1 MFWNCMNEDF
11 DEVYNAFQGFDNLEY
26 ADKLELIIKFK
37 FKTFFPFFDLNNRTY
52 GSLALE
58 LNDAKSL
65 DARRSNGVEIYD
77 WRPTKVG
84 ESEIF
89 RNSLHFF
96 SSSRNHRELD
106 LEPFLNIFEPKYW
119 ESIQRHRFPY
129 LYLEEELRP
138 FSYNYLSEISYS
150 KGLFLGLNLLGE
162 QSEKRYSIDVPFIHI
177 GKVDYINGELD
188 KWSSFMY
195 SYKTY
200 WRENK
205 SLRKEESEYLSII
218 EAFRVCLSDY
228 IIGYSRCEYYSFL
241 TKQKQR
247 LDDGQ
252 DITKPENEVV
262 EVESTPQ
269 PTDKV
274 KLKWNGS
281 NRALYH
287 IFAQFKLMN
296 NGKSGN
302 GSNTL
307 ISNSDENIAEFIS
320 QSFEGMPRP
329 ETILREYQKQKDED
343 NPEFV
348 SRNKII
354 IECK

>member
-1 MFWNCMNEDF
+1 
-11 DEVYNAFQGFDNLEY
+11 
-26 ADKLELIIKFK
+26 
-37 FKTFFPFFDLNNRTY
+37 
-52 GSLALE
+52 
-58 LNDAKSL
+58 
-65 DARRSNGVEIYD
+65 
-77 WRPTKVG
+77 
-84 ESEIF
+84 
-89 RNSLHFF
+89 
-96 SSSRNHRELD
+96 
-106 LEPFLNIFEPKYW
+106 
-119 ESIQRHRFPY
+119 
-129 LYLEEELRP
+129 
-138 FSYNYLSEISYS
+138 
-150 KGLFLGLNLLGE
+150 
-162 QSEKRYSIDVPFIHI
+162 
-177 GKVDYINGELD
+177 
-188 KWSSFMY
+188 
-195 SYKTY
+195 
-200 WRENK
+200 
-205 SLRKEESEYLSII
+205 
-218 EAFRVCLSDY
+218 VCLSDY